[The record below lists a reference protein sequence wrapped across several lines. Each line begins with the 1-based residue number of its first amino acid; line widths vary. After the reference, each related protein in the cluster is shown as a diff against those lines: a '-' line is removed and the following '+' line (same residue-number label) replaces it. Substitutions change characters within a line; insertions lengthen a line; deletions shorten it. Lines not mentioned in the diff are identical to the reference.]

1 MQLESCYYTEP
12 STHSGLQRLIVE
24 FSFKRVINHL
34 RYFCVF
40 QRIFIQWQCLWK
52 KCFCHCFS
60 IAIGM
65 ATAIEDAKPC
75 PLLWRAATLITDCE
89 RIVRIWFRQLA
100 FAQKLRFTLKKEP
113 CTLYRNYRTGF
124 GIFCSCLTFLPFI
137 SKSFFYLMWSKKIT
151 QNLDGQKCV
160 AAKMLTRSPRVEF
173 QICFKIRVLKWSRNS
188 TIKAPVIF
196 AKYFLHGVLVRN
208 LTFFRTNTDFRFF
221 FWLFTSCT

>member
-24 FSFKRVINHL
+24 FSFKRVISHL

-137 SKSFFYLMWSKKIT
+137 SKSFFYLKKNYPESGWSEMCCR
-151 QNLDGQKCV
+151 QNAYKVSSSGISDL
-160 AAKMLTRSPRVEF
+160 F
-173 QICFKIRVLKWSRNS
+173 QNS
-188 TIKAPVIF
+188 CAEME
-196 AKYFLHGVLVRN
+196 
-208 LTFFRTNTDFRFF
+208 
-221 FWLFTSCT
+221 S